1 MEGIKPM
8 KTPQTKPADLNDLF
22 RATDARARGR
32 RVIRP
37 LSRANKRNKSSNHT
51 ITMSTPSPKAAKSS
65 SRYSIGMF
73 SAGEARCD
81 RWQELAHA
89 GQTLVAQSSSGAS
102 TTETLATVE
111 ALLAPLSV
119 IETFRAYPGEV
130 MMSALKDAL
139 GRRDYSS
146 FSRITNRIAKAIITG
161 SYRRS
166 ASAWKLGEEG
176 EAEGSDRLLKDY
188 FETGDL
194 TKPYFEV
201 LIVSDDPT
209 PEQVRQGRAE
219 LRQLRRPEDPFVY
232 EAVTV
237 PSFEEGVLGVVMNAD
252 VQAVIIKDNFR
263 FKSQFDAPLLRIY
276 LEQHLSQECGS
287 LEPKDYGVA
296 LARAVG
302 KIRPEL
308 DVYLIVD
315 GAVEKVA
322 SHLDSKNIRRIF
334 YGLEDL
340 MEIHLALLEGVNQR
354 YDTPYFNNLK
364 NYARRP
370 VGTFHALPVARGKS
384 VFNSHWIRDFG
395 HFYGANIFLA
405 ESSATTGGLDSLLEP
420 TGNIKVAQDKAA
432 RAFGCQ
438 RLFFG
443 TNGTST
449 SNKIAVQ
456 ALVRPGDIVLVD
468 RNCHKSHHYGL
479 VLSGGQPLYVE
490 AYPLTEYSMYGA
502 VPLRTIKKALLD
514 LKAEGKL
521 DRVRMLLLTNC
532 TFDGHVY
539 NVQRFME
546 EVLAIK
552 PDIVFLWDEA
562 WYAYNRFS
570 QFHRMRSAMGAC
582 EALRERYASA
592 AYRAEYAEFKKRHG
606 KIDPKNAK
614 LLDTHLLPDP
624 DAVKL
629 RVYATTSTHKS
640 LSCFRQGSY
649 IMVNDDCWES
659 TQGPFK
665 EAFFT
670 HTSTSPN
677 LQLIASLDVARRQAE
692 LEGYELVG
700 RAIELSLILRRE
712 VNKHPLI
719 SKYFTIAT
727 NAQMVPKE
735 HRASG
740 FEDFHAE
747 GVSWK
752 TIYDAWASDEF
763 VLDPTR
769 VTLLCGSAGFD
780 GTAFKGLL
788 ASKFDIQLNKTSRN
802 SILLQTNINNT
813 RSDIAYLIK
822 VLADMSRELDRRLAN
837 DAEEKAA
844 FDARVK
850 SLVTDV
856 PNLPNFSRF
865 HDAFRE
871 NPRSK
876 TNEGDM
882 RTPFFLAYDENNSI
896 HVKLNSKEINDLVK
910 RGQAVSANFVIP
922 YPPGFPILVPGQI
935 ITAETIEFM
944 RKLDVKEIHGYHAAS
959 GLKLIKS
966 HKLGASRRKAGSPSR
981 RASRPI
987 TRKKR

>member
-1 MEGIKPM
+1 MPTQSS
-8 KTPQTKPADLNDLF
+8 KT
-22 RATDARARGR
+22 
-32 RVIRP
+32 
-37 LSRANKRNKSSNHT
+37 SKS
-51 ITMSTPSPKAAKSS
+51 P
-65 SRYSIGMF
+65 SRYSVGMF

-81 RWQELAHA
+81 RWQDLAHA
-89 GQTLVAQSSSGAS
+89 AQTLVAQSSSGAS
-102 TTETLATVE
+102 TKETLAKVE
-111 ALLAPLSV
+111 ALLAPLGV
-119 IETFRAYPGEV
+119 LETFRAYPGEA
-130 MMSALKDAL
+130 MMSALKEAL
-139 GRRDYSS
+139 ARSDYST
-146 FSRITNRIAKAIITG
+146 FWRLTNRIAKAIITG

-166 ASAWKLGEEG
+166 ANAWKLGEEG
-176 EAEGSDRLLKDY
+176 ETELSDRLMKDY
-188 FETGDL
+188 FDTGDL

-232 EAVTV
+232 ETVTV
-237 PSFEEGVLGVVMNAD
+237 PSFEEGVIAVVMNAD
-252 VQAVIIKDNFR
+252 VQAVVIRDNFR
-263 FKSQFDAPLLRIY
+263 FKSQFDAPLLRTY
-276 LEQHLSQECGS
+276 LEQHLSLEPGS

-296 LARAVG
+296 LARAIG

-315 GAVEKVA
+315 GAAEKVA

-370 VGTFHALPVARGKS
+370 IGTFHALPIARGKS
-384 VFNSHWIRDFG
+384 IFNSHWIRDFG

-420 TGNIKVAQDKAA
+420 TGNIREAQQKAA
-432 RAFGCQ
+432 RAFGCGE
-438 RLFFG
+438 LFFG

-592 AYRAEYAEFKKRHG
+592 AYRAEYAEFKKKHG
-606 KIDPKNAK
+606 KLDPKSAK

-727 NAQMVPKE
+727 NAQMVPKA

-740 FEDFHAE
+740 FEDFHAD

-752 TIYDAWASDEF
+752 TIYDAWVSDEF

-780 GTAFKGLL
+780 GTSFKGML

-802 SILLQTNINNT
+802 SVLLQTNINNT

-822 VLADMSRELDRRLAN
+822 VLADISRELDRTLAKN
-837 DAEEKAA
+837 RDEKAA

-850 SLVTDV
+850 SLITDV
-856 PNLPNFSRF
+856 PDLPNFSRF
-865 HDAFRE
+865 HDAFRN

-882 RTPFFLAYDENNSI
+882 RTPFFLAYDEDNST
-896 HVKLNSKEINDLVK
+896 HVKLNSKEIDDLVK

-922 YPPGFPILVPGQI
+922 YPPGFPILVPGQV

-959 GLKLIKS
+959 GLKVLKPQ
-966 HKLGASRRKAGSPSR
+966 KLGASRRKTGSPSR
-981 RASRPI
+981 GASRRL
-987 TRKKR
+987 TR

>member
-1 MEGIKPM
+1 MPTQSS
-8 KTPQTKPADLNDLF
+8 KT
-22 RATDARARGR
+22 
-32 RVIRP
+32 
-37 LSRANKRNKSSNHT
+37 SKS
-51 ITMSTPSPKAAKSS
+51 P
-65 SRYSIGMF
+65 SRYSVGMF

-89 GQTLVAQSSSGAS
+89 AQTLVAQSLSGAS
-102 TTETLATVE
+102 TKETLAKVE
-111 ALLAPLSV
+111 VLLTPLGV
-119 IETFRAYPGEV
+119 LETFRAYPGEAL
-130 MMSALKDAL
+130 MSALKEAL
-139 GRRDYSS
+139 GRSDYSG
-146 FSRITNRIAKAIITG
+146 FSRLTNRIAKAIITG

-166 ASAWKLGEEG
+166 SNAWKAGEE
-176 EAEGSDRLLKDY
+176 AETERNDRLLKDY
-188 FETGDL
+188 FDTGDL

-237 PSFEEGVLGVVMNAD
+237 PSFEEGVIGVVMNAD
-252 VQAVIIKDNFR
+252 VQAVVIKDNFR
-263 FKSQFDAPLLRIY
+263 FKSQFDAPLLRAY
-276 LEQHLSQECGS
+276 LQQHLSLEPGS
-287 LEPKDYGVA
+287 LEPRDYGVA
-296 LARAVG
+296 LAQAIG

-308 DVYLIVD
+308 DIYLIVD
-315 GAVEKVA
+315 GAAEKVA

-384 VFNSHWIRDFG
+384 IFNSHWIRDFG

-420 TGNIKVAQDKAA
+420 TGNIRIAQQKAA
-432 RAFGCQ
+432 RAFGCGE
-438 RLFFG
+438 LFFG

-521 DRVRMLLLTNC
+521 GRVRMLLLTNC

-562 WYAYNRFS
+562 WYAYSRFS

-592 AYRAEYAEFKKRHG
+592 VYRAEYAEFKKKHG
-606 KIDPKNAK
+606 KLDPKSAK

-727 NAQMVPKE
+727 NAQMVPAE

-740 FEDFHAE
+740 FEDFHAD

-752 TIYDAWASDEF
+752 TIYDAWATDEF

-780 GTAFKGLL
+780 GTSFKGML

-822 VLADMSRELDRRLAN
+822 VLADISRELDRTLSK
-837 DAEEKAA
+837 DPDEKAA

-850 SLVTDV
+850 SLITDV
-856 PNLPNFSRF
+856 PDLPNFSRF
-865 HDAFRE
+865 HDAFRD

-882 RTPFFLAYDENNSI
+882 RTPFFLAYDENNCT
-896 HVKLNSKEINDLVK
+896 HVKLNSKEIDDLVK

-922 YPPGFPILVPGQI
+922 YPPGFPILVPGQV

-944 RKLDVKEIHGYHAAS
+944 RKLDVKEIHGYHAAT
-959 GLKLIKS
+959 GLKVLKIQ
-966 HKLGASRRKAGSPSR
+966 KLGASRRKNASPSR
-981 RASRPI
+981 RASRRLAPKKR
-987 TRKKR
+987 TRKA

>member
-32 RVIRP
+32 VIRP
-37 LSRANKRNKSSNHT
+37 LSRANKRNKASNHT
-51 ITMSTPSPKAAKSS
+51 TTMSTPSPKAAKSS

-111 ALLAPLSV
+111 ALLAPLSI

-166 ASAWKLGEEG
+166 VSAWKLGEEG
-176 EAEGSDRLLKDY
+176 ETEGNDRLLKDY
-188 FETGDL
+188 FDEGDL

-209 PEQVRQGRAE
+209 PEQVRQGRVE

-263 FKSQFDAPLLRIY
+263 FKSQFDAPLLRTY
-276 LEQHLSQECGS
+276 LQQHLSQECGS

-296 LARAVG
+296 LARAIG
-302 KIRPEL
+302 KVRPEL

-334 YGLEDL
+334 YGLDDL
-340 MEIHLALLEGVNQR
+340 MEIHLALMEGINQR

-384 VFNSHWIRDFG
+384 IFNSHWIRDFG

-420 TGNIKVAQDKAA
+420 TGNIKTSQDKAA

-438 RLFFG
+438 KLFFG

-456 ALVRPGDIVLVD
+456 AIVRPGDIVLVD

-479 VLSGGQPLYVE
+479 VLCGGQPLYVE

-521 DRVRMLLLTNC
+521 DRARMLLLTNC

-539 NVQRFME
+539 NVQRVME
-546 EVLAIK
+546 ECLAIK
-552 PDIVFLWDEA
+552 PDLVFLWDEA
-562 WYAYNRFS
+562 WFGFAG
-570 QFHRMRSAMGAC
+570 FHPTYRRRTGMGA
-582 EALRERYASA
+582 ATRLRERF
-592 AYRAEYAEFKKRHG
+592 R
-606 KIDPKNAK
+606 
-614 LLDTHLLPDP
+614 DP
-624 DAVKL
+624 D
-629 RVYATTSTHKS
+629 
-640 LSCFRQGSY
+640 FR
-649 IMVNDDCWES
+649 
-659 TQGPFK
+659 
-665 EAFFT
+665 
-670 HTSTSPN
+670 
-677 LQLIASLDVARRQAE
+677 RR
-692 LEGYELVG
+692 
-700 RAIELSLILRRE
+700 
-712 VNKHPLI
+712 
-719 SKYFTIAT
+719 
-727 NAQMVPKE
+727 
-735 HRASG
+735 
-740 FEDFHAE
+740 
-747 GVSWK
+747 
-752 TIYDAWASDEF
+752 
-763 VLDPTR
+763 
-769 VTLLCGSAGFD
+769 
-780 GTAFKGLL
+780 
-788 ASKFDIQLNKTSRN
+788 
-802 SILLQTNINNT
+802 
-813 RSDIAYLIK
+813 
-822 VLADMSRELDRRLAN
+822 
-837 DAEEKAA
+837 
-844 FDARVK
+844 
-850 SLVTDV
+850 
-856 PNLPNFSRF
+856 
-865 HDAFRE
+865 
-871 NPRSK
+871 
-876 TNEGDM
+876 
-882 RTPFFLAYDENNSI
+882 
-896 HVKLNSKEINDLVK
+896 
-910 RGQAVSANFVIP
+910 
-922 YPPGFPILVPGQI
+922 
-935 ITAETIEFM
+935 
-944 RKLDVKEIHGYHAAS
+944 
-959 GLKLIKS
+959 
-966 HKLGASRRKAGSPSR
+966 
-981 RASRPI
+981 
-987 TRKKR
+987 

>member
-1 MEGIKPM
+1 MATQSS
-8 KTPQTKPADLNDLF
+8 KTSKSP
-22 RATDARARGR
+22 
-32 RVIRP
+32 
-37 LSRANKRNKSSNHT
+37 SRHSV
-51 ITMSTPSPKAAKSS
+51 
-65 SRYSIGMF
+65 GMF

-81 RWQELAHA
+81 RWQEMAHA
-89 GQTLVAQSSSGAS
+89 AQTLVAQSSSGS
-102 TTETLATVE
+102 SSNQMLADVE

-119 IETFRAYPGEV
+119 LETFRAYPGEA
-130 MMSALKDAL
+130 MMSALKEAL
-139 GRRDYSS
+139 ARSDYST

-166 ASAWKLGEEG
+166 PSAWKPGDEG
-176 EAEGSDRLLKDY
+176 EKEATDRLLKDY

-194 TKPYFEV
+194 TKPYFEM
-201 LIVSDDPT
+201 LLVSDDPT
-209 PEQVRQGRAE
+209 PEQVRQGRNE

-237 PSFEEGVLGVVMNAD
+237 PSFEDAVLAAVMNAD
-252 VQAVIIKDNFR
+252 LQAVVIRDNFR
-263 FKSQFDAPLLRIY
+263 FKSQFDAPLLRTY
-276 LEQHLSQECGS
+276 LEQHMSQECGS
-287 LEPKDYGVA
+287 LEPKDYGIA
-296 LARAVG
+296 LARVIG

-315 GAVEKVA
+315 SSVEKVA

-334 YGLEDL
+334 YGIEDL
-340 MEIHLALLEGVNQR
+340 MEIHLAVMEGVNQR

-370 VGTFHALPVARGKS
+370 IGTFHALPIARGKS

-420 TGNIKVAQDKAA
+420 TGNIKVAQEKAA
-432 RAFGCQ
+432 RAFGCKQ
-438 RLFFG
+438 LFFG

-456 ALVRPGDIVLVD
+456 AIVRPGDIVLVD

-479 VLSGGQPLYVE
+479 VICGGQPLYVE

-502 VPLRTIKKALLD
+502 VPLRTVKKALLE

-521 DRVRMLLLTNC
+521 HRARMLLLTNC

-539 NVQRFME
+539 HVQRFME

-562 WYAYNRFS
+562 WSAYSRFS

-582 EALRERYASA
+582 EALRERYASDT
-592 AYRAEYAEFKKRHG
+592 YRAEYAAFKKKHG

-614 LLDTHLLPDP
+614 LLETHLLPDP

-659 TQGPFK
+659 TEAAFK
-665 EAFFT
+665 EAFFA

-677 LQLIASLDVARRQAE
+677 LQLIASLDLARRQAE

-719 SKYFTIAT
+719 SKYFRIAT
-727 NAQMVPKE
+727 NAQMVPAQY
-735 HRASG
+735 RASG
-740 FEDFHAE
+740 LEDFHAE
-747 GVSWK
+747 GVTWK
-752 TIYDAWASDEF
+752 TIYDAWTTDEF

-769 VTLLCGSAGFD
+769 ITLLCGSAGFD

-802 SILLQTNINNT
+802 SVLLQTNINNT

-822 VLADMSRELDRRLAN
+822 VLADISRDLEHKLSRDP
-837 DAEEKAA
+837 EEKAA

-850 SLVTDV
+850 SLITDV
-856 PNLPNFSRF
+856 PDLPNFSRF
-865 HDAFRE
+865 HDALRE
-871 NPRSK
+871 NPRGK

-882 RTPFFLAYDENNSI
+882 RTPFFLAYDAENCT
-896 HVKLNSKEINDLVK
+896 HVKLDSKEIDDLVR
-910 RGQAVSANFVIP
+910 RGEAVSAKFVIP
-922 YPPGFPILVPGQI
+922 YPPGFPIMVPGQV
-935 ITAETIEFM
+935 ITKETIDFM
-944 RKLDVKEIHGYHAAS
+944 RKLDVKEIHGYQAAL
-959 GLKLIKS
+959 GLELIRPD
-966 HKLGASRRKAGSPSR
+966 KLGARRKKSGANGKKNGTVQR
-981 RASRPI
+981 RAVA
-987 TRKKR
+987 RKKS

>member
-1 MEGIKPM
+1 
-8 KTPQTKPADLNDLF
+8 
-22 RATDARARGR
+22 
-32 RVIRP
+32 
-37 LSRANKRNKSSNHT
+37 
-51 ITMSTPSPKAAKSS
+51 MSTQTSKTSKSS
-65 SRYSIGMF
+65 SHHSVGMF

-81 RWQELAHA
+81 RWQEIAHA
-89 GQTLVAQSSSGAS
+89 AQALVAQSASVSPNGAKR
-102 TTETLATVE
+102 TEVE
-111 ALLAPLSV
+111 GLLAPLGV
-119 IETFRAYPGEV
+119 LETFHAYPGE
-130 MMSALKDAL
+130 ALMGSLKEAL
-139 GRRDYSS
+139 ARSDYGS

-166 ASAWKLGEEG
+166 ANAWKPGEEG
-176 EAEGSDRLLKDY
+176 DQEGADRLLKDY
-188 FETGDL
+188 FDTGDL

-201 LIVSDDPT
+201 LLVSDDPT
-209 PEQVRQGRAE
+209 PEQVRQSRNE

-237 PSFEEGVLGVVMNAD
+237 PSFEEAVLAVVMNAD
-252 VQAVIIKDNFR
+252 LQAVVIRDNFR
-263 FKSQFDAPLLRIY
+263 FKSQFEAPLLRTY
-276 LEQHLSQECGS
+276 LEQHMSQECGS
-287 LEPKDYGVA
+287 LEPEDYGVA
-296 LARAVG
+296 LARVIG
-302 KIRPEL
+302 RIRPEL

-315 GAVEKVA
+315 SSIEKVA

-334 YGLEDL
+334 YGIEDV
-340 MEIHLALLEGVNQR
+340 MEIHLGLMEGVNQR

-370 VGTFHALPVARGKS
+370 IGTFHALPVARGKS

-395 HFYGANIFLA
+395 HFYGANIFMA

-420 TGNIKVAQDKAA
+420 TGNIKVAQEKAA

-438 RLFFG
+438 HLFFG

-456 ALVRPGDIVLVD
+456 AIVRPGDIVLVD

-479 VLSGGQPLYVE
+479 VICGGQPLYVE

-502 VPLRTIKKALLD
+502 VPLRTIKQALLD

-521 DRVRMLLLTNC
+521 DRARMLLLTNC
-532 TFDGHVY
+532 TFDGHIY
-539 NVQRFME
+539 NVERVME
-546 EVLAIK
+546 EALAIK

-562 WYAYNRFS
+562 WFAYNRFS

-582 EALRERYASA
+582 ETLRERYASD
-592 AYRAEYAEFKKRHG
+592 AYRAEYAQFKQKVG
-606 KIDPKNAK
+606 KIDPKNPK
-614 LLDTHLLPDP
+614 LLDMHLLPDP
-624 DAVKL
+624 DAVKI

-649 IMVNDDCWES
+649 IMVNDDLWES
-659 TQGPFK
+659 TEAPFK
-665 EAFFT
+665 EAFFA

-677 LQLIASLDVARRQAE
+677 LQLIASLDIARRQAE

-700 RAIELSLILRRE
+700 RSIELSLILRRE

-719 SKYFTIAT
+719 SKYFSIAT
-727 NAQMVPKE
+727 NAQMVPAAY
-735 HRASG
+735 RASG

-747 GVSWK
+747 GVTWK
-752 TIYDAWASDEF
+752 TIYDAWKTDEF

-769 VTLLCGSAGFD
+769 ITLLCGSAGFD
-780 GTAFKGLL
+780 GTSFKGLL

-822 VLADMSRELDRRLAN
+822 VLADISRELERRLGR

-850 SLVTDV
+850 SLITDV
-856 PNLPNFSRF
+856 PDLPNFSRF

-871 NPRSK
+871 NPGGK

-882 RTPFFLAYDENNSI
+882 RTPFFLAYDAENCT
-896 HVKLNSKEINDLVK
+896 HVKLHSKEIDDLV
-910 RGQAVSANFVIP
+910 RSGQAVSAKFVIP
-922 YPPGFPILVPGQI
+922 YPPGFPIMVPGQV
-935 ITAETIEFM
+935 ITKETIEFM
-944 RKLDVKEIHGYHAAS
+944 RKLDVKEIHGYQAAL
-959 GLKLIKS
+959 GLELINPA
-966 HKLGASRRKAGSPSR
+966 KLGAKRSANGKKNGAVARRNGVVRNSRSNGRTTPSRKA
-981 RASRPI
+981 
-987 TRKKR
+987 KV

>member
-1 MEGIKPM
+1 M
-8 KTPQTKPADLNDLF
+8 KIETQLRSADLKDIF
-22 RATDARARGR
+22 RATGTRARGR
-32 RVIRP
+32 RGI
-37 LSRANKRNKSSNHT
+37 LLTKKANEPPNGT
-51 ITMSTPSPKAAKSS
+51 ITPPAQSSKTTKSS

-111 ALLAPLSV
+111 ALLAPLSI

-166 ASAWKLGEEG
+166 VNAWKLGEEG
-176 EAEGSDRLLKDY
+176 ETEGNDRLLKDY
-188 FETGDL
+188 FDEGDL

-209 PEQVRQGRAE
+209 PEQVRQGRVE

-263 FKSQFDAPLLRIY
+263 FKSQFDAPLLRTY
-276 LEQHLSQECGS
+276 LEQHLALEPGS

-296 LARAVG
+296 LARAIG

-340 MEIHLALLEGVNQR
+340 MEIHLALLEGINQR

-370 VGTFHALPVARGKS
+370 IGTFHALPVARGKS
-384 VFNSHWIRDFG
+384 IFNSHWIRDFG
-395 HFYGANIFLA
+395 HFYGANIFMA

-420 TGNIKVAQDKAA
+420 TGNIKTSQDKAA

-438 RLFFG
+438 KLFFG

-456 ALVRPGDIVLVD
+456 AIVRPGDIVLVD

-479 VLSGGQPLYVE
+479 VLCGG
-490 AYPLTEYSMYGA
+490 
-502 VPLRTIKKALLD
+502 TIKKTLLD
-514 LKAEGKL
+514 LKAEGRL
-521 DRVRMLLLTNC
+521 DRARMLLLTNC

-539 NVQRFME
+539 NVQRVME

-562 WYAYNRFS
+562 WFAYNRFS
-570 QFHRMRSAMGAC
+570 PFHRMRSGMGAC
-582 EALRERYASA
+582 DVLRERYASE
-592 AYRAEYAEFKKRHG
+592 AYRAEYAEFKKKHG
-606 KIDPKNAK
+606 KLDPKNPK

-659 TQGPFK
+659 TEAAFK
-665 EAFFT
+665 EAFFA

-692 LEGYELVG
+692 LECYELVG
-700 RAIELSLILRRE
+700 RSIELSLILRRE

-727 NAQMVPKE
+727 NAQMVPAQY
-735 HRASG
+735 RASG
-740 FEDFHAE
+740 LEDFHAE

-769 VTLLCGSAGFD
+769 ITLLCGSAGFD
-780 GTAFKGLL
+780 GTSFKGLL

-802 SILLQTNINNT
+802 SVLLQTNINNT

-837 DAEEKAA
+837 DPEEKAA

-865 HDAFRE
+865 HDTFRE

-882 RTPFFLAYDENNSI
+882 RTPFFLAYDEEENCTY
-896 HVKLNSKEINDLVK
+896 VKLHSKEIDDLVK
-910 RGQAVSANFVIP
+910 SGQAVSAKFVIP
-922 YPPGFPILVPGQI
+922 YPPGFPIMVPGQV
-935 ITAETIEFM
+935 ITQETIDFM
-944 RKLDVKEIHGYHAAS
+944 RKLDVKEIHGYQAAL
-959 GLKLIKS
+959 GLQLIKPD
-966 HKLGASRRKAGSPSR
+966 KLGTRRKKPGAKGKKNGAVQR
-981 RASRPI
+981 RA
-987 TRKKR
+987 TTHKKT

>member
-1 MEGIKPM
+1 
-8 KTPQTKPADLNDLF
+8 
-22 RATDARARGR
+22 
-32 RVIRP
+32 
-37 LSRANKRNKSSNHT
+37 
-51 ITMSTPSPKAAKSS
+51 
-65 SRYSIGMF
+65 MF

-81 RWQELAHA
+81 RWQEMAHA
-89 GQTLVAQSSSGAS
+89 AQTLVAQSSSGS
-102 TTETLATVE
+102 PSKDTLREVE
-111 ALLAPLSV
+111 SLLTPLCV
-119 IETFRAYPGEV
+119 LETFHAYPGETL
-130 MMSALKDAL
+130 MSGLKEALA
-139 GRRDYSS
+139 RSDYSS

-166 ASAWKLGEEG
+166 ANAWKLGEEG
-176 EAEGSDRLLKDY
+176 EKEVNDRLLKDY
-188 FETGDL
+188 FDTGDL

-201 LIVSDDPT
+201 LLVTDDPT
-209 PEQVRQGRAE
+209 PEQVRQGRNE

-232 EAVTV
+232 ETVTV
-237 PSFEEGVLGVVMNAD
+237 PSFEEAVLAAVMNAD
-252 VQAVIIKDNFR
+252 LQAVIIKDNFR
-263 FKSQFDAPLLRIY
+263 FKSQFDAPLLRTY
-276 LEQHLSQECGS
+276 LEQHMSQECGS

-296 LARAVG
+296 LARVIR

-315 GAVEKVA
+315 SSVEKVA

-334 YGLEDL
+334 YGIEDL
-340 MEIHLALLEGVNQR
+340 MEIHLALMEGVNQR

-370 VGTFHALPVARGKS
+370 IGTFHALPVARGKS

-420 TGNIKVAQDKAA
+420 TGNIKVAQEKAA

-438 RLFFG
+438 HLFFG

-456 ALVRPGDIVLVD
+456 TIVRPGDIVLVD

-479 VLSGGQPLYVE
+479 VICGGQPLYVE
-490 AYPLTEYSMYGA
+490 AYPLTQYSMYGA
-502 VPLRTIKKALLD
+502 VPLKTIKKTLLD

-521 DRVRMLLLTNC
+521 DRARMLLLTNC
-532 TFDGHVY
+532 TFDGHIY

-562 WYAYNRFS
+562 WSAYSRFS
-570 QFHRMRSAMGAC
+570 HFHRMRSAMGAC
-582 EALRERYASA
+582 EALRERYASDS
-592 AYRAEYAEFKKRHG
+592 YRAEYAEFKKKHG
-606 KIDPKNAK
+606 KIDPKNAN

-624 DAVKL
+624 DAVKI

-659 TQGPFK
+659 TEASFK
-665 EAFFT
+665 EAFFA

-700 RAIELSLILRRE
+700 RAIELALTLRRE
-712 VNKHPLI
+712 VNRHPLI
-719 SKYFTIAT
+719 SKYFSIAT
-727 NAQMVPKE
+727 NAQMVPAE
-735 HRASG
+735 YRASG
-740 FEDFHAE
+740 LEDFHAE

-752 TIYDAWASDEF
+752 TIYDAWTTDEF

-769 VTLLCGSAGFD
+769 ITLLCGSAGFD

-822 VLADMSRELDRRLAN
+822 VLADISRELDRKLAR
-837 DAEEKAA
+837 DYDEKAA

-850 SLVTDV
+850 SLITDV
-856 PNLPNFSRF
+856 PDLPNFSRF

-871 NPRSK
+871 NPRGK

-882 RTPFFLAYDENNSI
+882 RTPFFLAYDAENCT
-896 HVKLNSKEINDLVK
+896 HVKLNSKEIDDLV
-910 RGQAVSANFVIP
+910 RSGQAVSAKFVIP
-922 YPPGFPILVPGQI
+922 YPPGFPIMVPGQV
-935 ITAETIEFM
+935 ITKETIEFM

-959 GLKLIKS
+959 GLELIKPE
-966 HKLGASRRKAGSPSR
+966 KLGTNVRKNGSGSRRKNGSASRRGGLVHSSRKRSPNHHR
-981 RASRPI
+981 RKV
-987 TRKKR
+987 TV

>member
-1 MEGIKPM
+1 M

-32 RVIRP
+32 RAIRP

-51 ITMSTPSPKAAKSS
+51 TTMSTPSPKAARSS

-89 GQTLVAQSSSGAS
+89 GQTLVAQSSSGAF
-102 TTETLATVE
+102 TTALLATVE

-130 MMSALKDAL
+130 MMSAMKDAL

-166 ASAWKLGEEG
+166 VNAWKLGEEG
-176 EAEGSDRLLKDY
+176 ETEGNDRLLKDY
-188 FETGDL
+188 FDEGDL

-209 PEQVRQGRAE
+209 PEQVRQGRTE
-219 LRQLRRPEDPFVY
+219 LRQLRRPEDPFIY

-237 PSFEEGVLGVVMNAD
+237 PSFEEAVAAVVMNAD
-252 VQAVIIKDNFR
+252 IQSVIIKDNFR
-263 FKSQFDAPLLRIY
+263 FKSQFDAPLLRSY

-296 LARAVG
+296 LARAIG

-315 GAVEKVA
+315 GAAEKVA
-322 SHLDSKNIRRIF
+322 SRLESKNIRRIF
-334 YGLEDL
+334 YGIEDL
-340 MEIHLALLEGVNQR
+340 MEIHLAILEGINQR
-354 YDTPYFNNLK
+354 YETPYLDNLK
-364 NYARRP
+364 KYARRP
-370 VGTFHALPVARGKS
+370 IGTFHALPVARGKS

-420 TGNIKVAQDKAA
+420 TGNIRVAQEKAA
-432 RAFGCQ
+432 RAFGCGE
-438 RLFFG
+438 LFFG

-479 VLSGGQPLYVE
+479 VLCGGQPLYVE

-539 NVQRFME
+539 DVQRFME

-582 EALRERYASA
+582 DALREKYTSE
-592 AYRAEYAEFKKRHG
+592 AYRAEYAEFKKKHG
-606 KIDPKNAK
+606 KLDPKNPK
-614 LLDTHLLPDP
+614 LLDAHLLPDP

-640 LSCFRQGSY
+640 LSCYRKVY
-649 IMVNDDCWES
+649 HIMSNEDCWES
-659 TQGPFK
+659 TEAPFK
-665 EAFFT
+665 EAFFA

-700 RAIELSLILRRE
+700 HSIELSLILRRE

-719 SKYFTIAT
+719 SKYFSIAT
-727 NAQMVPKE
+727 NAQMVPAE
-735 HRASG
+735 YRATG
-740 FEDFHAE
+740 FEDFHAD
-747 GVSWK
+747 GVTWK
-752 TIYDAWASDEF
+752 TIYDAWTTDEF

-769 VTLLCGSAGFD
+769 ITLLCGSAGFD
-780 GTAFKGLL
+780 GTSFKGLL
-788 ASKFDIQLNKTSRN
+788 ASKFDIQLNKT
-802 SILLQTNINNT
+802 
-813 RSDIAYLIK
+813 
-822 VLADMSRELDRRLAN
+822 
-837 DAEEKAA
+837 
-844 FDARVK
+844 
-850 SLVTDV
+850 
-856 PNLPNFSRF
+856 
-865 HDAFRE
+865 
-871 NPRSK
+871 
-876 TNEGDM
+876 
-882 RTPFFLAYDENNSI
+882 
-896 HVKLNSKEINDLVK
+896 
-910 RGQAVSANFVIP
+910 
-922 YPPGFPILVPGQI
+922 
-935 ITAETIEFM
+935 
-944 RKLDVKEIHGYHAAS
+944 
-959 GLKLIKS
+959 
-966 HKLGASRRKAGSPSR
+966 
-981 RASRPI
+981 
-987 TRKKR
+987 

>member
-1 MEGIKPM
+1 MPTQSS
-8 KTPQTKPADLNDLF
+8 KT
-22 RATDARARGR
+22 
-32 RVIRP
+32 
-37 LSRANKRNKSSNHT
+37 SKS
-51 ITMSTPSPKAAKSS
+51 A
-65 SRYSIGMF
+65 SRYSVGMF

-81 RWQELAHA
+81 RWQDLAHA
-89 GQTLVAQSSSGAS
+89 GQTLVAQSSSDSS
-102 TTETLATVE
+102 TKETLATVE
-111 ALLAPLSV
+111 ALLAALSAL
-119 IETFRAYPGEV
+119 ETFRAYPGEA
-130 MMSALKDAL
+130 MMAALKDAL

-166 ASAWKLGEEG
+166 ANAWKVGEEG
-176 EAEGSDRLLKDY
+176 EKEGNDRLMKDY
-188 FETGDL
+188 FDTGDL

-209 PEQVRQGRAE
+209 PEQVRQSRTE

-237 PSFEEGVLGVVMNAD
+237 PSFEDGVLSVVLNAD
-252 VQAVIIKDNFR
+252 VQAVVIRDNFR
-263 FKSQFDAPLLRIY
+263 FKSQFDAPLLRTY
-276 LEQHLSQECGS
+276 LQQHLS
-287 LEPKDYGVA
+287 LEPGSMEPKNHGVA
-296 LARAVG
+296 LARAIR

-308 DVYLIVD
+308 DVYLIID
-315 GAVEKVA
+315 GAVEKMA
-322 SHLDSKNIRRIF
+322 SHLDSKNIRRVF
-334 YGLEDL
+334 YGIEDL
-340 MEIHLALLEGVNQR
+340 MEIHLALMEGVNQR
-354 YDTPYFNNLK
+354 YDTPYFDNLK
-364 NYARRP
+364 KYARRP
-370 VGTFHALPVARGKS
+370 IGTFHALPVARGKS

-395 HFYGANIFLA
+395 HFYGANMFLA
-405 ESSATTGGLDSLLEP
+405 ESSATTVGLDSLLEP

-532 TFDGHVY
+532 TFDGHIY

-570 QFHRMRSAMGAC
+570 PFHRMRSGMGAC
-582 EALRERYASA
+582 AALRERYASSE
-592 AYRAEYAEFKKRHG
+592 YRTEYAAVQKKHG
-606 KIDPKNAK
+606 KIEPKNPK
-614 LLDTHLLPDP
+614 MPEPHLLPDP

-700 RAIELSLILRRE
+700 RAIELPLILRRE

-727 NAQMVPKE
+727 NAQMVPAE

-740 FEDFHAE
+740 FEDFHAD

-752 TIYDAWASDEF
+752 TIYDAWATDEF

-780 GTAFKGLL
+780 GTQFKGLL

-802 SILLQTNINNT
+802 SVLLQTNINNT

-822 VLADMSRELDRRLAN
+822 VLADISRGLERKLSQDP
-837 DAEEKAA
+837 DEKAA
-844 FDARVK
+844 FDTRVK
-850 SLVTDV
+850 SLITDV
-856 PNLPNFSRF
+856 PDLPNFSRF
-865 HDAFRE
+865 HDVFRDH
-871 NPRSK
+871 PRGK

-882 RTPFFLAYDENNSI
+882 RTAFFLAYDDEHCT
-896 HVKLNSKEINDLVK
+896 HVKLHGKEIDDLV
-910 RGQAVSANFVIP
+910 REGRAVSSNFVIP
-922 YPPGFPILVPGQI
+922 YPPGFPIMVPGQV
-935 ITAETIEFM
+935 ITQETIDFM
-944 RKLDVKEIHGYHAAS
+944 RKLDVKEIHGYNNS
-959 GLKLIKS
+959 QGLKLVRPEALAKISGKPAE
-966 HKLGASRRKAGSPSR
+966 KGGRKA
-981 RASRPI
+981 A
-987 TRKKR
+987 

>member
-1 MEGIKPM
+1 
-8 KTPQTKPADLNDLF
+8 
-22 RATDARARGR
+22 
-32 RVIRP
+32 
-37 LSRANKRNKSSNHT
+37 
-51 ITMSTPSPKAAKSS
+51 
-65 SRYSIGMF
+65 MF
-73 SAGEARCD
+73 SAGEARSD

-89 GQTLVAQSSSGAS
+89 AQTLAAQSSSGSS
-102 TTETLATVE
+102 TKETFGSTE
-111 ALLAPLSV
+111 ALLASLTTM
-119 IETFRAYPGEV
+119 ETFRAYPGEA

-139 GRRDYSS
+139 ARRDFSS
-146 FSRITNRIAKAIITG
+146 FSRITNRVAKAIITG

-166 ASAWKLGEEG
+166 ANAWKLGEDGETEG
-176 EAEGSDRLLKDY
+176 NDRLMKDY
-188 FETGDL
+188 FDTGDL

-201 LIVSDDPT
+201 LIVSDDPS

-237 PSFEEGVLGVVMNAD
+237 PSFEEGVLAVVMNAD

-263 FKSQFDAPLLRIY
+263 FKSQFDAPLLRTY
-276 LEQHLSQECGS
+276 LEQHLSQDLGS

-296 LARAVG
+296 LARAIG

-322 SHLDSKNIRRIF
+322 SHLDSRNIRRIF
-334 YGLEDL
+334 YGIEDL

-370 VGTFHALPVARGKS
+370 IGTFHALPVARGKS

-395 HFYGANIFLA
+395 HFYGANIFMA

-420 TGNIKVAQDKAA
+420 TGNIKSAQEKGA
-432 RAFGCQ
+432 RAFGCRQ
-438 RLFFG
+438 LFFG

-456 ALVRPGDIVLVD
+456 AIVRPGDIVLVD

-479 VLSGGQPLYVE
+479 VLCGGQPLYVE
-490 AYPLTEYSMYGA
+490 AFPLTEYSMYGA

-514 LKAEGKL
+514 LKAEGRL
-521 DRVRMLLLTNC
+521 DRARMLLLTNC

-539 NVQRFME
+539 NVQQVME

-562 WYAYNRFS
+562 WFAYNRFS

-582 EALRERYASA
+582 AVLRERYASD
-592 AYRAEYAEFKKRHG
+592 AYRAEYAEFKKKHG
-606 KIDPKNAK
+606 KLDPKNGK

-659 TQGPFK
+659 TEGPFK
-665 EAFFT
+665 EAFFA

-677 LQLIASLDVARRQAE
+677 LQLIASLDIARRQAE
-692 LEGYELVG
+692 LECYELVG
-700 RAIELSLILRRE
+700 RSIELSLILRRE
-712 VNKHPLI
+712 VNRHPLI

-727 NAQMVPKE
+727 NAQMVPAE
-735 HRASG
+735 YRESG
-740 FEDFHAE
+740 FEDFHAD
-747 GVSWK
+747 GVNWK
-752 TIYDAWASDEF
+752 TIYDAWTTDEF

-769 VTLLCGSAGFD
+769 ITLLCGSAGFD
-780 GTAFKGLL
+780 GTSFKGLL

-802 SILLQTNINNT
+802 SVLLQTNINNT

-822 VLADMSRELDRRLAN
+822 VLADIARELERKLSSDP
-837 DAEEKAA
+837 DEKAA

-882 RTPFFLAYDENNSI
+882 RTPFFLAYDEANSM
-896 HVKLNSKEINDLVK
+896 HVKLHSKEIDDMVK
-910 RGQAVSANFVIP
+910 RGQAVSSNFVIP
-922 YPPGFPILVPGQI
+922 YPPGFPIMVPGQV
-935 ITAETIEFM
+935 ITPETIEFM
-944 RKLDVKEIHGYHAAS
+944 RKLDVKEIHGYQAAL
-959 GLKLIKS
+959 GLKLIRPE
-966 HKLGASRRKAGSPSR
+966 KLGANGRAKRK
-981 RASRPI
+981 
-987 TRKKR
+987 RK

>member
-1 MEGIKPM
+1 MPTTSKHTS
-8 KTPQTKPADLNDLF
+8 KLTKE
-22 RATDARARGR
+22 
-32 RVIRP
+32 
-37 LSRANKRNKSSNHT
+37 SSV
-51 ITMSTPSPKAAKSS
+51 
-65 SRYSIGMF
+65 GMF

-81 RWQELAHA
+81 RWQEIAHA
-89 GQTLVAQSSSGAS
+89 AQALVAQSSSVSSNGAKR
-102 TTETLATVE
+102 TEVE
-111 ALLAPLSV
+111 GLLAALGV
-119 IETFRAYPGEV
+119 LETFHAYPGENL
-130 MMSALKDAL
+130 MGSLKEALA
-139 GRRDYSS
+139 RSDYASL
-146 FSRITNRIAKAIITG
+146 SRITNRIAKAIITG

-166 ASAWKLGEEG
+166 ANAWKPGEDGEKEG
-176 EAEGSDRLLKDY
+176 TDRLLKDY
-188 FETGDL
+188 FDTGDL

-201 LIVSDDPT
+201 LLVSDDPT
-209 PEQVRQGRAE
+209 PEQVRQSRNE

-237 PSFEEGVLGVVMNAD
+237 PSFEEAVLAVVMNAD
-252 VQAVIIKDNFR
+252 LQAVVIRENFR
-263 FKSQFDAPLLRIY
+263 FKSQFDAPLLRTY
-276 LEQHLSQECGS
+276 LEQHMSQECGS
-287 LEPKDYGVA
+287 IEPSDYGVA
-296 LARAVG
+296 LARVIG

-315 GAVEKVA
+315 SSIEKVA
-322 SHLDSKNIRRIF
+322 SQLDSKNIRRIF
-334 YGLEDL
+334 YGIEDV
-340 MEIHLALLEGVNQR
+340 MEIHLGLMEGVNQR

-370 VGTFHALPVARGKS
+370 IGTFHALPVARGKS

-395 HFYGANIFLA
+395 HFYGANIFMA

-420 TGNIKVAQDKAA
+420 TGNIKVAQEKAA
-432 RAFGCQ
+432 RAFGCRQ
-438 RLFFG
+438 LFFG

-456 ALVRPGDIVLVD
+456 AIIRPGDIVLVD

-479 VLSGGQPLYVE
+479 VICGGQPLYVE

-502 VPLRTIKKALLD
+502 VPLRTIKQALLD

-521 DRVRMLLLTNC
+521 DRARMLLLTNC

-539 NVQRFME
+539 NVQRVME

-562 WYAYNRFS
+562 WFAYNRFS

-582 EALRERYASA
+582 EALRERYASD
-592 AYRAEYAEFKKRHG
+592 AYRAEYAEFKKKHG
-606 KIDPKNAK
+606 KLDPKDAK
-614 LLDTHLLPDP
+614 LLDAHLLPDP
-624 DAVKL
+624 DTVKI

-659 TQGPFK
+659 TEAPFK
-665 EAFFT
+665 EAFFA

-677 LQLIASLDVARRQAE
+677 LQLIASLDIARRQAE

-719 SKYFTIAT
+719 SKYFRIAT
-727 NAQMVPKE
+727 NAQMVPAE
-735 HRASG
+735 FRESG

-747 GVSWK
+747 GVTWK
-752 TIYDAWASDEF
+752 TIYDAWVTDEF

-780 GTAFKGLL
+780 GTSFKGLL

-822 VLADMSRELDRRLAN
+822 VLADISRELERKLGRDP
-837 DAEEKAA
+837 EEKAA

-850 SLVTDV
+850 SLITDV
-856 PNLPNFSRF
+856 PDLPNFSRF

-871 NPRSK
+871 TPRGK

-882 RTPFFLAYDENNSI
+882 RTPFFLAYDAENCT
-896 HVKLNSKEINDLVK
+896 HVKLHSKEIDDLVK
-910 RGQAVSANFVIP
+910 SGQAVSAKFVIP
-922 YPPGFPILVPGQI
+922 YPPGFPIMVPGQV
-935 ITAETIEFM
+935 ITKETIEFM
-944 RKLDVKEIHGYHAAS
+944 RKLDVKEIHGYQAAL
-959 GLKLIKS
+959 GLELINPQ
-966 HKLGASRRKAGSPSR
+966 KLGANAKKNGASAATNRPARRSRGNRRTNHPRKA
-981 RASRPI
+981 
-987 TRKKR
+987 TR

>member
-1 MEGIKPM
+1 
-8 KTPQTKPADLNDLF
+8 
-22 RATDARARGR
+22 
-32 RVIRP
+32 
-37 LSRANKRNKSSNHT
+37 
-51 ITMSTPSPKAAKSS
+51 
-65 SRYSIGMF
+65 MF

-81 RWQELAHA
+81 RWQELAQA
-89 GQTLVAQSSSGAS
+89 AQTLVAQSSSGS
-102 TTETLATVE
+102 PNKEKLREVE
-111 ALLAPLSV
+111 SLLEPLGV
-119 IETFRAYPGEV
+119 LETFHAYPGEA
-130 MMSALKDAL
+130 MMSALKEAL
-139 GRRDYSS
+139 ARRDYSS
-146 FSRITNRIAKAIITG
+146 FSRITSRIAKAIITG

-166 ASAWKLGEEG
+166 ATAWKLGEEG
-176 EAEGSDRLLKDY
+176 EQEGNDRLLKDY

-201 LIVSDDPT
+201 LLVSDDPSA
-209 PEQVRQGRAE
+209 EQVRQGRNE

-237 PSFEEGVLGVVMNAD
+237 PSFEEAVLAVVMNAD
-252 VQAVIIKDNFR
+252 LQAVVIKDNFR
-263 FKSQFDAPLLRIY
+263 FKSQFDAPLLRTY
-276 LEQHLSQECGS
+276 LEQHMSQQLGS
-287 LEPKDYGVA
+287 LEPQDYGVA
-296 LARAVG
+296 LARVIG

-315 GAVEKVA
+315 SGVEKVA

-340 MEIHLALLEGVNQR
+340 MEIHLGLMEGVNQR

-370 VGTFHALPVARGKS
+370 IGTFHALPVARGKS

-395 HFYGANIFLA
+395 HFYGANIFMA

-438 RLFFG
+438 QLFFG

-456 ALVRPGDIVLVD
+456 AIVRPGDIVLVD

-479 VLSGGQPLYVE
+479 VICGGQPLYVE

-521 DRVRMLLLTNC
+521 DRARMLLLTNC

-539 NVQRFME
+539 NVERFME

-562 WYAYNRFS
+562 WFAYNRFS

-582 EALRERYASA
+582 EALRERYASD
-592 AYRAEYAEFKKRHG
+592 AYRAEYAEFKKKHP
-606 KIDPKNAK
+606 KIDPNNAK

-659 TQGPFK
+659 TEAPFK
-665 EAFFT
+665 EAFFA

-677 LQLIASLDVARRQAE
+677 LQLIASLDIARRQAE
-692 LEGYELVG
+692 LEGYELVN
-700 RAIELSLILRRE
+700 RSIELSLILRRE
-712 VNKHPLI
+712 VNNHPLI
-719 SKYFTIAT
+719 SKYFSIAT
-727 NAQMVPKE
+727 NAQMVPADYRE
-735 HRASG
+735 SG
-740 FEDFHAE
+740 FEDFHSA
-747 GVSWK
+747 GVTWK
-752 TIYDAWASDEF
+752 TIYDAWTTDEF

-769 VTLLCGSAGFD
+769 ITLLCGSAGFD

-802 SILLQTNINNT
+802 SVLLQTNINNT

-822 VLADMSRELDRRLAN
+822 VLADISRELDRKLGR
-837 DAEEKAA
+837 DPEEKAA

-850 SLVTDV
+850 SLITDV
-856 PNLPNFSRF
+856 PDLPNFSRF
-865 HDAFRE
+865 HDALRE
-871 NPRSK
+871 NPKGK

-882 RTPFFLAYDENNSI
+882 RTPFFLAYDAENCT
-896 HVKLNSKEINDLVK
+896 HVKLHSKEIDDLVR
-910 RGQAVSANFVIP
+910 RGEAVSAKFVIP
-922 YPPGFPILVPGQI
+922 YPPGFPIMVPGQV
-935 ITAETIEFM
+935 ITKETIEFM
-944 RKLDVKEIHGYHAAS
+944 RKLDVKEIHGYQAAL
-959 GLKLIKS
+959 GLELIRPE
-966 HKLGASRRKAGSPSR
+966 KLGSKGKRSTAKKA
-981 RASRPI
+981 RAAAPV
-987 TRKKR
+987 RKKKKS

>member
-1 MEGIKPM
+1 
-8 KTPQTKPADLNDLF
+8 
-22 RATDARARGR
+22 
-32 RVIRP
+32 
-37 LSRANKRNKSSNHT
+37 
-51 ITMSTPSPKAAKSS
+51 
-65 SRYSIGMF
+65 
-73 SAGEARCD
+73 
-81 RWQELAHA
+81 
-89 GQTLVAQSSSGAS
+89 
-102 TTETLATVE
+102 
-111 ALLAPLSV
+111 
-119 IETFRAYPGEV
+119 
-130 MMSALKDAL
+130 
-139 GRRDYSS
+139 
-146 FSRITNRIAKAIITG
+146 
-161 SYRRS
+161 
-166 ASAWKLGEEG
+166 
-176 EAEGSDRLLKDY
+176 
-188 FETGDL
+188 
-194 TKPYFEV
+194 
-201 LIVSDDPT
+201 
-209 PEQVRQGRAE
+209 
-219 LRQLRRPEDPFVY
+219 
-232 EAVTV
+232 
-237 PSFEEGVLGVVMNAD
+237 
-252 VQAVIIKDNFR
+252 
-263 FKSQFDAPLLRIY
+263 
-276 LEQHLSQECGS
+276 
-287 LEPKDYGVA
+287 
-296 LARAVG
+296 
-302 KIRPEL
+302 
-308 DVYLIVD
+308 
-315 GAVEKVA
+315 
-322 SHLDSKNIRRIF
+322 
-334 YGLEDL
+334 GL
-340 MEIHLALLEGVNQR
+340 MEGVNQR

-364 NYARRP
+364 SYARRP
-370 VGTFHALPVARGKS
+370 IGTFHALPVARGKS

-432 RAFGCQ
+432 RAFGC
-438 RLFFG
+438 RNLFFG

-456 ALVRPGDIVLVD
+456 AIVRPGDIVLVD

-479 VLSGGQPLYVE
+479 VLCGGQPLYVE
-490 AYPLTEYSMYGA
+490 AYSLTEYSMYGA

-514 LKAEGKL
+514 LKAEGRL

-562 WYAYNRFS
+562 WYAYSRFS
-570 QFHRMRSAMGAC
+570 QFHSMRSAMGAC

-592 AYRAEYAEFKKRHG
+592 AYRAEYAEFKKKHG
-606 KIDPKNAK
+606 KIDPKSAK

-659 TQGPFK
+659 TEAAFK
-665 EAFFT
+665 EAFFA

-677 LQLIASLDVARRQAE
+677 LQLIASLDIARRQ
-692 LEGYELVG
+692 
-700 RAIELSLILRRE
+700 

-727 NAQMVPKE
+727 NAQMVPAQY
-735 HRASG
+735 RASG
-740 FEDFHAE
+740 LEDFHAE

-769 VTLLCGSAGFD
+769 ITLLCGSAGFD
-780 GTAFKGLL
+780 GTSFKGLL

-802 SILLQTNINNT
+802 SVLLQTNINNT

-837 DAEEKAA
+837 DPDEKAA

-865 HDAFRE
+865 HDTFRE

-882 RTPFFLAYDENNSI
+882 RTPFFLAYDEEENCTY
-896 HVKLNSKEINDLVK
+896 VKLHSKEIDDLVK
-910 RGQAVSANFVIP
+910 SGQAVSAKFVIP
-922 YPPGFPILVPGQI
+922 YPPGFPIMVPGQV
-935 ITAETIEFM
+935 ITQETIDFM
-944 RKLDVKEIHGYHAAS
+944 RKLDVKEIHGYDAME
-959 GLKLIKS
+959 GLKLVR
-966 HKLGASRRKAGSPSR
+966 HE
-981 RASRPI
+981 
-987 TRKKR
+987 

>member
-1 MEGIKPM
+1 MQKKP
-8 KTPQTKPADLNDLF
+8 TKLP
-22 RATDARARGR
+22 
-32 RVIRP
+32 
-37 LSRANKRNKSSNHT
+37 
-51 ITMSTPSPKAAKSS
+51 TPSTS
-65 SRYSIGMF
+65 YSIGMF
-73 SAGEARCD
+73 SASEARSD
-81 RWQELAHA
+81 RWQELAHTCQA
-89 GQTLVAQSSSGAS
+89 MAAQAATKGTPSP
-102 TTETLATVE
+102 ETSAKAE
-111 ALLAPLSV
+111 ALLAPLT
-119 IETFRAYPGEV
+119 ILENFHAYPGET
-130 MMSALKDAL
+130 MMQAL
-139 GRRDYSS
+139 GEAMAREDYTGL
-146 FSRITNRIAKAIITG
+146 SRIANRIAKAVITG

-166 ASAWKLGEEG
+166 LNAWRLGEES
-176 EAEGSDRLLKDY
+176 ESESNDRLLKDY
-188 FETGDL
+188 FDTGDL

-201 LIVSDDPT
+201 LNVTDDPT
-209 PEQVRQGRAE
+209 PEQVRQARAE

-232 EAVTV
+232 EVVTV
-237 PSFEEGVLGVVMNAD
+237 PSFEEAVLGAILNTD
-252 VQAVIIKDNFR
+252 VQAVVIKDNFLFR
-263 FKSQFDAPLLRIY
+263 SRFDAPLLRQH
-276 LEQHLSQECGS
+276 LEQHLSLSDGS
-287 LEPKDYGVA
+287 LEPRDYGVA
-296 LARAVG
+296 LARAIG

-308 DVYLIVD
+308 DVYLIID

-322 SHLDSKNIRRIF
+322 SHLDAPNIRRIF
-334 YGLEDL
+334 YGVEDL
-340 MEIHLALLEGVNQR
+340 MELHLALLDGINRR
-354 YDTPYFNNLK
+354 YETPYFNNLK

-370 VGTFHALPVARGKS
+370 IGTFHALPVARGKS

-395 HFYGANIFLA
+395 YFYGANIFLA

-420 TGNIKVAQDKAA
+420 TGNIKSAQEKAA
-432 RAFGCQ
+432 RAFGCRQ
-438 RLFFG
+438 LFFG

-456 ALVRPGDIVLVD
+456 AIVRPGDIVLVD

-479 VLSGGQPLYVE
+479 VLCGGQPLYVE

-514 LKAEGKL
+514 LKAEGRL

-539 NVQRFME
+539 NVRRFME

-562 WYAYNRFS
+562 WYAYSRFS
-570 QFHRMRSAMGAC
+570 PFHRMRSAMGAC
-582 EALRERYASA
+582 ESLRERYTSA
-592 AYRAEYAEFKKRHG
+592 AYRSEYEEFKKKHG
-606 KIDPKNAK
+606 KIDPKNAR
-614 LLDTHLLPDP
+614 LLDVHLLPDP
-624 DAVKL
+624 DEVKL

-659 TQGPFK
+659 TQATFE

-712 VNKHPLI
+712 VNSHPLI
-719 SKYFTIAT
+719 SKYFRIAT
-727 NAQMVPKE
+727 NAQMVPAE
-735 HRASG
+735 YRASG
-740 FEDFHAE
+740 FQDFHAD
-747 GVSWK
+747 GVTWK
-752 TIYDAWASDEF
+752 TVHDAWATDEF

-780 GTAFKGLL
+780 GTSFKGML
-788 ASKFDIQLNKTSRN
+788 ANKFDIQLNKTSRN

-822 VLADMSRELDRRLAN
+822 VLADISRELDRRLAK
-837 DAEEKAA
+837 DPEEKAA

-850 SLVTDV
+850 SLITDV
-856 PNLPNFSRF
+856 PDLPNFSRF
-865 HDAFRE
+865 HDAFRD
-871 NPRSK
+871 NPRGK

-882 RTPFFLAYDENNSI
+882 RTPFFMAYDEENCT
-896 HVKLNSKEINDLVK
+896 HVKLNSKEIDDLVK

-922 YPPGFPILVPGQI
+922 YPPGFPIMVPGQV
-935 ITAETIEFM
+935 ITAETIDFM

-959 GLKLIKS
+959 GLKLIKPG
-966 HKLGASRRKAGSPSR
+966 KLGAGSSRS
-981 RASRPI
+981 
-987 TRKKR
+987 KK